1 MVRLFARVGGASGRF
16 DLPKSTVDP
25 SRETFLSMLSSMACP
40 ATIDGDESDLYPVRA
55 RDYIQRMRSQHIST
69 RDDSFLPDTMVY
81 NAPIRWSGGHV
92 SRDARPYAQ
101 PIARDRYHEDI
112 FRDGFQSLQS
122 AGRLVVVAEAMES
135 WLCDMEHS
143 DSPCCPDT
151 EAYESVIQAWIRTG
165 TLHGLQK
172 AETLANRVFEPS
184 TSLQPRLQT
193 LHPILS
199 AWIYSGTKDGAS
211 KVVEWVDRCVRA
223 TDATMGGR
231 LLGAKLLADVSFQ
244 KRQLELSNQVG
255 SGGSSHR
262 SAESGIVLERA
273 QSCSQQN
280 EQLHLEADSF
290 LLSKRGV
297 MQQVSTWKKMIRML
311 SLRLYSLKS
320 LQLLN
325 LTMICLCRYLMTI
338 R

>member
-1 MVRLFARVGGASGRF
+1 
-16 DLPKSTVDP
+16 
-25 SRETFLSMLSSMACP
+25 MACP

-69 RDDSFLPDTMVY
+69 RDDSFLSDTMVY

-151 EAYESVIQAWIRTG
+151 ETYESVIQAWIRTG

-211 KVVEWVDRCVRA
+211 KVAEWVDRCVRA

-262 SAESGIVLERA
+262 STESGIVLERA
-273 QSCSQQN
+273 QSCSRHLQGLVRKLVERK
-280 EQLHLEADSF
+280 EQLYLDADF
-290 LLSKRGV
+290 FYGV
-297 MQQVSTWKKMIRML
+297 LQQVSIWKKMIRML